1 MTKRCDKRSRGS
13 LTDLDTGGEM
23 WGGGDVEGGLGVM
36 VNSFI
41 CPVQLIVFCFFNQ
54 RLVPL
59 IMSFLIQEYEWLT
72 SAKREI

>member
-1 MTKRCDKRSRGS
+1 M
-13 LTDLDTGGEM
+13 
-23 WGGGDVEGGLGVM
+23 EGGLGVM

-41 CPVQLIVFCFFNQ
+41 CPVQLIVFCLFNQ
-54 RLVPL
+54 RLVSL